1 MNVFAVSMRQV
12 GRGQSEVDQIDDIGV
27 LMSDEDILQLNVI
40 VDEVKFMK

>member
-1 MNVFAVSMRQV
+1 MRQV